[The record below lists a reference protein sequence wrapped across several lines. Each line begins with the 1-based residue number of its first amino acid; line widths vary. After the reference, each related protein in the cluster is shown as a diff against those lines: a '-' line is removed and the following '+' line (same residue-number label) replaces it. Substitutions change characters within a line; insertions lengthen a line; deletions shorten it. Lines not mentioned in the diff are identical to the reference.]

1 MIFRLRGGTTDL
13 CSCSFRI
20 WDKRAAYRMEINIAY
35 ENGDTDFGGNNL
47 TYRVMQL
54 LKVAIVHRLYPSA
67 VKPEKEILAGYDR
80 DVFRF
85 VDQYG
90 AGALYWELEEE
101 YEKAEAYL
109 PTRFRRFE
117 QQSRSAYYQV
127 KNNFIFVFPGG
138 NGEKGIL

>member
-1 MIFRLRGGTTDL
+1 
-13 CSCSFRI
+13 
-20 WDKRAAYRMEINIAY
+20 
-35 ENGDTDFGGNNL
+35 
-47 TYRVMQL
+47 MQL
-54 LKVAIVHRLYPSA
+54 LKVAVVHRLYTLA

-90 AGALYWELEEE
+90 AETLYQELEEE

-117 QQSRSAYYQV
+117 QQSPLLHAFDAFFSNTQAAA
-127 KNNFIFVFPGG
+127 KACNN
-138 NGEKGIL
+138 